1 MPSLP
6 GIEPVLPK
14 NGTTRCLLPHQGW
27 PGMPGLQVL
36 SLLSG
41 TWPDEASGFSKLSAG
56 GTSFSALANHIQNYI
71 PEAGQQKMTV
81 LRGRPSI
88 PLSFDQP
95 QIFSQLR
102 LYFLYLFFFFFL
114 KKTFSAGKTDFFF

>member
-14 NGTTRCLLPHQGW
+14 NGTARCLLPHQGW

-41 TWPDEASGFSKLSAG
+41 TWPDEASGFSRLSAG

-95 QIFSQLR
+95 QILLFPTSFVFSLP
-102 LYFLYLFFFFFL
+102 FFFL
-114 KKTFSAGKTDFFF
+114 KKPFSAGKIDFFF